1 MNHRQRIPPNPPYQ
15 GGQPAGRGDCSG
27 SHEGATR
34 AEARQPAGRGDCFLP
49 YNKAL
54 GPRAKELR
62 KNMTEAEKR
71 IWYEIFR
78 NKQFEDLRWLRQRP
92 IADFIV
98 DFYCAE
104 LKLVVEVDGGSHFT
118 QAGKVSDEERTKIL
132 EGYGL
137 TVIRF
142 TNEEVL
148 QNLAGVYQSLL
159 QYVTKREIIRIRQ
172 PETGEARA

>member
-1 MNHRQRIPPNPPYQ
+1 MEVRR
-15 GGQPAGRGDCSG
+15 PAGRGDF
-27 SHEGATR
+27 
-34 AEARQPAGRGDCFLP
+34 FLP

-54 GPRAKELR
+54 VPRAKELR
-62 KNMTEAEKR
+62 KSMTKAERK

-92 IADFIV
+92 IANFIV

-104 LKLVVEVDGGSHFT
+104 LKLVVEIDGGSHFT
-118 QAGKVSDEERTKIL
+118 QAGKVYDEERTKIL

-142 TNEEVL
+142 TNEEIL
-148 QNLAGVYQSLL
+148 KNLTGVHQRLL
-159 QYVTKREIIRIRQ
+159 QYVTESPLAPKEGNPPDPGGPPPLLRGAGGDCS
-172 PETGEARA
+172 PH